1 MKFVDNKSRPIPSYV
16 SLMFA
21 LSAGMSIPLLITNF
35 EMVRLTL
42 VLTQL
47 LVLGLIREYN
57 KVVAP

>member
-1 MKFVDNKSRPIPSYV
+1 MKPIPSYV
-16 SLMFA
+16 SLVFA
-21 LSAGMSIPLLITNF
+21 LSAGMSIPILITNF

-47 LVLGLIREYN
+47 LVVGLIREYN